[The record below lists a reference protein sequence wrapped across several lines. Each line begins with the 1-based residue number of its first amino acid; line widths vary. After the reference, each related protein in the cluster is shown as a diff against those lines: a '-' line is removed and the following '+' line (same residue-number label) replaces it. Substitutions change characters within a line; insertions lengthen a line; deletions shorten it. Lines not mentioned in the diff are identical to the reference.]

1 MVVSEW
7 SALKGRRRAGP
18 TACIMIIG
26 IWLVLVGFTAALSA
40 RAAEAK
46 TESKTVVVLGDSLAA
61 GFGLDPAEAF
71 PALLQKKIDAAG
83 WSYTVVNA
91 GVSGDTSA
99 DGLGR
104 INWLLR
110 RKIDVLILELG
121 ANDGLRG
128 IPVQATRTNLQ
139 AIMDRTK
146 QKYPEAQVILA
157 GMYLPP
163 NLGQEYT
170 SAFRRIFEELAK
182 TNHAALVPFLLEGV
196 GGKAEL
202 NQADRIHPTAEG
214 QKIVAENVWKELKP
228 VLERDR
234 KGEKEH

>member
-1 MVVSEW
+1 MAGIRQTAEAVGSVNGRHMITPLKRVLMRSAARAFGFCGSSINMPLLTELCAAPAGGQAARQGGAGGVEGCMAVFEW
-7 SALKGRRRAGP
+7 RALKGRRRAGP
-18 TACIMIIG
+18 TGFIVTIG
-26 IWLVLVGFTAALSA
+26 RWLAVVGLMAALSA

-83 WSYTVVNA
+83 WNYTVVNA

-128 IPVQATRTNLQ
+128 IPV
-139 AIMDRTK
+139 
-146 QKYPEAQVILA
+146 
-157 GMYLPP
+157 
-163 NLGQEYT
+163 
-170 SAFRRIFEELAK
+170 
-182 TNHAALVPFLLEGV
+182 
-196 GGKAEL
+196 
-202 NQADRIHPTAEG
+202 
-214 QKIVAENVWKELKP
+214 
-228 VLERDR
+228 
-234 KGEKEH
+234 